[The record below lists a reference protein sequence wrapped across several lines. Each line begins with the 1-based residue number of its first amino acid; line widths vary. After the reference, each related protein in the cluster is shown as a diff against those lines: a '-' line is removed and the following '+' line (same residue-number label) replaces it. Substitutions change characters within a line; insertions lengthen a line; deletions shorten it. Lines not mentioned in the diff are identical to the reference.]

1 MSKGHQFKQYI
12 RHQRKGKARHGVHSP
27 FIYQLSEYLTG
38 KHVHTGNLIL
48 ATSKHKKLVSEI
60 VTYFNAR
67 HILWLTNKAGDSETM
82 LSLER
87 LDNSRVNL
95 RSERFLYDKRE
106 AFPTPDLYLL
116 DFRNAAEWLQAWEK
130 YRKLIRPEDVVIII
144 SIHHSKEH
152 TRAWERLAEDR
163 QVRCSID
170 LYRLGLLF
178 FREELK
184 EKQHFL
190 LKSKR

>member
-116 DFRNAAEWLQAWEK
+116 DFRNPAEWLQA
-130 YRKLIRPEDVVIII
+130 
-144 SIHHSKEH
+144 
-152 TRAWERLAEDR
+152 
-163 QVRCSID
+163 
-170 LYRLGLLF
+170 
-178 FREELK
+178 
-184 EKQHFL
+184 
-190 LKSKR
+190 